1 MESFKT
7 EVLSMGM
14 NAFNLAQRIKQK
26 VRDDF
31 NKTKVEERILT
42 GKQMDYENC
51 INVDIEKLTELLE
64 IDEARMQAKV
74 EQAEDSV
81 KGTQS
86 AFEELLRQ
94 QK

>member
-31 NKTKVEERILT
+31 NKSKVEERILT
-42 GKQMDYENC
+42 GEQMEYENC
-51 INVDIEKLTELLE
+51 IFVDIEKLTELLE
-64 IDEARMQAKV
+64 VDESRMRAKV

-81 KGTQS
+81 RGT
-86 AFEELLRQ
+86 
-94 QK
+94 

>member
-64 IDEARMQAKV
+64 IDEARM
-74 EQAEDSV
+74 
-81 KGTQS
+81 
-86 AFEELLRQ
+86 
-94 QK
+94 

>member
-42 GKQMDYENC
+42 GEQMDYENC

-64 IDEARMQAKV
+64 IDEARM
-74 EQAEDSV
+74 
-81 KGTQS
+81 
-86 AFEELLRQ
+86 
-94 QK
+94 

>member
-31 NKTKVEERILT
+31 NKSKVEERILT
-42 GKQMDYENC
+42 GEQMEYENC
-51 INVDIEKLTELLE
+51 IFVDIEKLTELLE
-64 IDEARMQAKV
+64 VDEARMRAKV

-81 KGTQS
+81 RGT
-86 AFEELLRQ
+86 
-94 QK
+94 